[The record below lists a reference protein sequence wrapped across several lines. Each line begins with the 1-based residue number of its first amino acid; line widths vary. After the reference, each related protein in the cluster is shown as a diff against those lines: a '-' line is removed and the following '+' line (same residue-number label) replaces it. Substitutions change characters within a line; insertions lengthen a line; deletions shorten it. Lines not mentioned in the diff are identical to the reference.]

1 MQIVRATLSEQ
12 FVHSLSLWSIIVP
25 AVDLGIVMGA
35 IPGFAAHNTII
46 ILLPLTLAFDVEV
59 ALVFMVALYC
69 ASHLGGGIPALLMN
83 IPGTGGAAA
92 TPLDGDQITGTGE
105 ATKPRALGL
114 VAVVEGGRL
123 RLVATLRG
131 AAARV

>member
-69 ASHLGGGIPALLMN
+69 ASHLGGGIPAILMN

-92 TPLDGDQITGTGE
+92 TPLDGYQMTRNGE
-105 ATKPRALGL
+105 AAKAMALWF
-114 VAVVEGGRL
+114 VASGVGGGAKERKRGVEG
-123 RLVATLRG
+123 
-131 AAARV
+131 